1 MVDNFVPAPDS
12 LLAPQVPLLSPDEL
26 PIRVQK
32 CANPSGAR
40 PARRPRN
47 AKKKKAFEQAR
58 GSAEPPPENN
68 PSVKFRFKCKAHV
81 PCEWTLGQVL
91 DTLRQHLTVENC
103 VVEAGHGR
111 FAIQLR
117 VDCGNHNP
125 TTLVHGAG
133 RSFRVQQDTV
143 AKNAVA
149 FLWGDLERL
158 EGLSF
163 SRKFAET

>member
-12 LLAPQVPLLSPDEL
+12 LLAPQVPALPD
-26 PIRVQK
+26 V
-32 CANPSGAR
+32 
-40 PARRPRN
+40 PATPRRRRRPLSRL
-47 AKKKKAFEQAR
+47 E
-58 GSAEPPPENN
+58 
-68 PSVKFRFKCKAHV
+68 AHV

-91 DTLRQHLTVENC
+91 DSLRQHLTVENC
-103 VVEAGHGR
+103 VMEAGHGR

-149 FLWGDLERL
+149 FLWVDLERL